1 MSNDTNSQ
9 LCYLEAGQ
17 VTGPC
22 GGLQGV
28 TLSTEEDKALG
39 TLDGVVIDPSERRI
53 RYFVV
58 HRRGW
63 LRSHRYLLSADRP
76 TQMTNDRK
84 LRLPVE
90 PDELTSCEEFD
101 AREHPEVLGRASAD
115 CIVLQHA
122 EGRSGGRS
130 LTRLR

>member
-1 MSNDTNSQ
+1 MSHDSNSQ

-17 VTGPC
+17 LTGPC

-28 TLSTEEDKALG
+28 TLSTEEDEALG

-58 HRRGW
+58 QRRGW
-63 LRSHRYLLSADRP
+63 LGSRRFLLSADRP
-76 TQMTNDRK
+76 AQITKDRRK

-101 AREHPEVLGRASAD
+101 AQRIPRFSDDHLLTALFCTASRRVAAD
-115 CIVLQHA
+115 A
-122 EGRSGGRS
+122 DAA
-130 LTRLR
+130 

>member
-1 MSNDTNSQ
+1 MSNVTNSD

-22 GGLQGV
+22 GGLEGV
-28 TLSTEEDKALG
+28 TLSTETDEALG
-39 TLDGVVIDPSERRI
+39 TLDGVVIDPTERRI

-63 LRSHRYLLSADRP
+63 LRSHRYMLSADRP
-76 TQMTNDRK
+76 TQMTKDRRK

-90 PDELTSCEEFD
+90 PGELTSCEEFNAQSIPKFSDEHLMTALFCNTAGRD
-101 AREHPEVLGRASAD
+101 ADAA
-115 CIVLQHA
+115 
-122 EGRSGGRS
+122 
-130 LTRLR
+130 

>member
-1 MSNDTNSQ
+1 MSNDTNCD

-22 GGLQGV
+22 GGLEGV
-28 TLSTEEDKALG
+28 TLSTETDEALG

-76 TQMTNDRK
+76 TQITKDRRK

-90 PDELTSCEEFD
+90 PGELTSCQEFD
-101 AREHPEVLGRASAD
+101 AESIPKFSDEHLLTALFCNTPKGEAAD
-115 CIVLQHA
+115 A
-122 EGRSGGRS
+122 A
-130 LTRLR
+130 